1 MASFRL
7 EPPESFDFSKPD
19 GWNRW
24 KRRFDQFRVAS
35 GLVNEDD
42 AKQVSTLLYCLGE
55 GAEDT
60 LSSTNI
66 SRKDRESYGAVVKKL
81 DDYFGVRRNVIFECA
96 RFNRRDQLEG
106 ETADEY
112 IATLFSLADNC
123 EYGGL
128 KDELIRDRLV
138 IEQIQ
143 VHSENEEEGF
153 FVDIIGKRLDKAWK
167 LTSSWE
173 QHLSISHQKSYKALE
188 TNLLTNIPL
197 PLRNKVKEELER
209 MTKLGVISK
218 VETPTE
224 WCAGMVVVPKKSSG
238 SIRICVDLRPLNEN
252 VMRENF
258 PLPKVDEILA
268 QLAGARVFSKLDAN
282 MGFWQIPLSPEC
294 RSLTT
299 FITPLGRFHFNK
311 LPFGV
316 SCASELFQR
325 RMAVILEGL
334 EGVLCLVDDVLV
346 FGSDQQEHDRRLRVV
361 LERLNKARVTLN
373 AEKCAFSRKEI
384 KFLGHV
390 VNHRGVHPDPDKTM
404 AFQMMPKPKDV
415 SEL

>member
-1 MASFRL
+1 
-7 EPPESFDFSKPD
+7 
-19 GWNRW
+19 
-24 KRRFDQFRVAS
+24 
-35 GLVNEDD
+35 
-42 AKQVSTLLYCLGE
+42 
-55 GAEDT
+55 
-60 LSSTNI
+60 
-66 SRKDRESYGAVVKKL
+66 
-81 DDYFGVRRNVIFECA
+81 
-96 RFNRRDQLEG
+96 
-106 ETADEY
+106 
-112 IATLFSLADNC
+112 
-123 EYGGL
+123 
-128 KDELIRDRLV
+128 
-138 IEQIQ
+138 
-143 VHSENEEEGF
+143 
-153 FVDIIGKRLDKAWK
+153 
-167 LTSSWE
+167 
-173 QHLSISHQKSYKALE
+173 
-188 TNLLTNIPL
+188 
-197 PLRNKVKEELER
+197 